1 MRYFKIV
8 RKEINIQN
16 LINMIQNP
24 GSGAV
29 VIFIGNVRD
38 HTGDKRVL
46 YLDYDAQEEL
56 AQNVMNDIFEA
67 VEKKWG
73 KVDMIVEH
81 RVGKKLTPGITTL
94 AIIVA
99 TPHREKG
106 YEVNRFLLEEIKKK
120 LPIWKK
126 EVFEDGEER
135 WVGWNNKN

>member
-8 RKEINIQN
+8 REEINIQK
-16 LINMIQNP
+16 LINMIKSP
-24 GSGAV
+24 GSGAI

-46 YLDYDAQEEL
+46 YLDYYAQEEL
-56 AQNVMNDIFEA
+56 AQNVMNDIFES

-73 KVDMIVEH
+73 EVDIAVEH
-81 RVGKKLTPGITTL
+81 RVGEKLAPGTTTL

-126 EVFEDGEER
+126 EVFVDGKER
-135 WVGWNNKN
+135 WVGWDNKN